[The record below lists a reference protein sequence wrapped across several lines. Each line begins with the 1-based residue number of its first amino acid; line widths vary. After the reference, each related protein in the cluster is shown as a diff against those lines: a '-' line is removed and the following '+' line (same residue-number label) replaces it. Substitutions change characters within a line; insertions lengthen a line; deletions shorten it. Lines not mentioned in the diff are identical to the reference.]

1 MNRVIKTAG
10 LSKRFGKKRVLNQV
24 DLDIGSGKIV
34 GLIGPNGAGKTT
46 LLQSLLGLC
55 VADGEID
62 VLGFDPRR
70 ERAKML
76 EQVCFIADTA
86 TLPRWMTVKQTLRYV
101 ADVHPNFNE
110 ARARDF
116 LAKTSVSLSSRIR
129 SLSKGMVTQLHL
141 ALVMAIDAKLL
152 VLDEP
157 TLGLDLLYR
166 RTFYDALLNDYY
178 DEGKTIVITT
188 HQVEEIEHLLTDVMF
203 IVAGDIVLNS
213 TVDDF
218 EARFTKVSVNSD
230 KLDQAQALGPIGEIK
245 TLGTK
250 QYLFDGVE
258 RSRLEPLGSIARASL
273 AEVFVAKATQG
284 GVA

>member
-86 TLPRWMTVKQTLRYV
+86 TLPRWMTVKQALRYV

-230 KLDQAQALGPIGEIK
+230 KLDEAQALGPIGEIK